1 MLTVSIINKRSTEET
16 GIPLVLFIFKILK
29 MSIIESQPLLAPLS
43 ERTADIPALPAVMIE
58 PLVRATLL
66 EDLGRAGDLTSD
78 AIIPAQAT
86 VKLKLAARQQGVLA
100 GLDLARAAFRVM
112 DPDVAVSIVREDGAR
127 LSPGDE
133 IAVIHGNARAML
145 GAERTALN
153 FLCHLSGIASATASI
168 ADAIRSYGTRV
179 SCTRKTAPGLRA
191 VQKYAVRVGGGS
203 NHRYGLDDAVLI
215 KDNHIVVAGS
225 VSEAVRRARA
235 FVGHMVRIQLEVDTL
250 EQLEEALATG
260 VEAVLLDNMS
270 PEMLREAVR
279 MTGGKVITEASGR
292 ITAQTAPEIAATG
305 VDLIAVGWI
314 THSAPVLDI
323 GLDADHG

>member
-1 MLTVSIINKRSTEET
+1 MQHGRA
-16 GIPLVLFIFKILK
+16 GFPLVLFTFKILK
-29 MSIIESQPLLAPLS
+29 MSIIESQPILAPLS
-43 ERTADIPALPAVMIE
+43 ERTSDIPALPAVM
-58 PLVRATLL
+58 LVRATLL

-86 VKLKLAARQQGVLA
+86 VKLRLAARQQGVLA
-100 GLDLARAAFRVM
+100 GLDLARTAFRTM
-112 DPDVAVSIVREDGAR
+112 DPDVSISVAREDGAR

-153 FLCHLSGIASATASI
+153 FLCHLSGIASSTASI
-168 ADAIRSYGTRV
+168 ADAIRPYGTRV

-225 VSEAVRRARA
+225 VGEAIRRARA

-250 EQLEEALATG
+250 AQLEEALATG

-279 MTGGKVITEASGR
+279 MAGGRVITEASGR
-292 ITAQTAPEIAATG
+292 ITAQTAPQIAETG
-305 VDLIAVGWI
+305 VNLIAVGWI

-323 GLDADHG
+323 GLDADHGC